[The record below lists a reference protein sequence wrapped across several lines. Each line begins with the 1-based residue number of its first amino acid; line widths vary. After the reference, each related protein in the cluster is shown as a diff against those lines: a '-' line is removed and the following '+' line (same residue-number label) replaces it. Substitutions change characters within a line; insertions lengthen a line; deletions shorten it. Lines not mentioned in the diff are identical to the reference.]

1 MGESRGRGM
10 KTHHLII
17 FQIGTDNFVL
27 EIDRMVQILRYTKPR
42 AIPNAPA
49 FIEGIIIWENLVI
62 PVVNLQTRLYP
73 ACREVFPKP
82 KIFIIRLDDLNV
94 GFRVGNVFK
103 LIAVE
108 ESQVLPPP
116 PALAGMVV
124 DYIKGVVQHEGNVYL
139 FLDLE
144 KTLSTAE
151 KRALQNVRLPQGGEH
166 R

>member
-1 MGESRGRGM
+1 M

-27 EIDRMVQILRYTKPR
+27 EIDRMVQILRYAKPR
-42 AIPNAPA
+42 NIPNAPA

-73 ACREVFPKP
+73 GSTEAYPKP
-82 KIFIIRLDDLNV
+82 KVFIIRLDALNV
-94 GFRVGNVFK
+94 GFKVGNVLK
-103 LIAVE
+103 LITVDDA
-108 ESQVLPPP
+108 QVLPPP

-124 DYIKGVVQHEGNVYL
+124 DYIKGVVQHEGGIYL
-139 FLDLE
+139 YLDLE
-144 KTLSTAE
+144 KTLTSEE
-151 KRALQNVRLPQGGEH
+151 KRALKKVRLPEGGDK

>member
-1 MGESRGRGM
+1 M

-17 FQIGTDNFVL
+17 FQIGADNFVL
-27 EIDRMVQILRYTKPR
+27 EIDRMVQILRYAKPR
-42 AIPNAPA
+42 TIPNAPA

-62 PVVNLQTRLYP
+62 PVVNLQARLYP
-73 ACREVFPKP
+73 GTEEPFPKP
-82 KIFIIRLDDLNV
+82 KVFIIRLDSLNI
-94 GFRVGNVFK
+94 GFKVGNVFK
-103 LIAVE
+103 LITVD

-124 DYIKGVVQHEGNVYL
+124 DYIKGVVQHEGNIYL

-144 KTLSTAE
+144 KTLSSAE
-151 KRALQNVRLPQGGEH
+151 KRALQKVRLPEGGDK

>member
-1 MGESRGRGM
+1 M

-27 EIDRMVQILRYTKPR
+27 EIDRMVQILRYAKPR
-42 AIPNAPA
+42 AIPNAPH

-62 PVVNLQTRLYP
+62 PVVDLQARLYP
-73 ACREVFPKP
+73 GSAEPFAKP
-82 KIFIIRLDDLNV
+82 KVFIIRLDNLNI
-94 GFRVGNVFK
+94 GFKVGNVFK
-103 LIAVE
+103 LITVDGAH
-108 ESQVLPPP
+108 VLPPP

-124 DYIKGVVQHEGNVYL
+124 DYIKGVVQHEGNIYL

-144 KTLSTAE
+144 KTLTGEE
-151 KRALQNVRLPQGGEH
+151 KRALQKVKLPEGGNK